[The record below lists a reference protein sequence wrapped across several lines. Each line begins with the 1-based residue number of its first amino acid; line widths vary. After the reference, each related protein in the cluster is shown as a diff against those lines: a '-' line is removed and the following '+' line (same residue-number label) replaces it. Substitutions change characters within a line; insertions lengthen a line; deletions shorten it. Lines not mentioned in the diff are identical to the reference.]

1 MAIDLTAT
9 LFRNAQDLPSSVLD
23 HFFAVGFCLSVRK
36 GSILAFLPK
45 KLIHIFMY
53 RSQVVRAR
61 QPPCAYYEP
70 ASQVFV
76 HDHQAYEAYQR
87 GKATVP
93 SQVSLV

>member
-1 MAIDLTAT
+1 MAIDLTTT
-9 LFRNAQDLPSSVLD
+9 LFRNAHDVPSSVLD

-36 GSILAFLPK
+36 GSIIVFLQK
-45 KLIHIFMY
+45 KLIHIPMY
-53 RSQVVRAR
+53 WSQVVRAR

-87 GKATVP
+87 GKAAVP
-93 SQVSLV
+93 IQVSLE